1 MKALFL
7 PLVDWGMGT
16 IIIGVFALVCVILTA
31 IVIGMMNSGKKNG
44 SKNSNKTEEDE
55 LTQKK

>member
-1 MKALFL
+1 MKAIIL

-31 IVIGMMNSGKKNG
+31 IVIGMLNSGKK
-44 SKNSNKTEEDE
+44 KNKTNEPNQTNE
-55 LTQKK
+55 L